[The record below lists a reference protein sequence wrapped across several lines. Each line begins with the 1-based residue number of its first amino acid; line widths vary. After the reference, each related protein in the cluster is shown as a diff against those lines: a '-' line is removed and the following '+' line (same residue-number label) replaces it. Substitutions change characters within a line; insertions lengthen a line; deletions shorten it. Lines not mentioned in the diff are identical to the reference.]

1 MNRELRTK
9 IPSITGKKQVD
20 DDELRET
27 DRMTKEKYKQYAN
40 TRRKAKKKN
49 L

>member
-20 DDELRET
+20 DG
-27 DRMTKEKYKQYAN
+27 MTKEKYKQYAN